1 MLKIIFW
8 RISNKLIVFI
18 NLFTLLKN
26 TPHFIYS
33 FLCNPHFCHFFLTDQ
48 AILFLQYKIFHLTET
63 KTVASAAP
71 TNGSNTNKYLNIF
84 NFNSTNT
91 ETRFKSF

>member
-1 MLKIIFW
+1 MFW

-33 FLCNPHFCHFFLTDQ
+33 FLCNPHSYHFFLTDQ
-48 AILFLQYKIFHLTET
+48 TTLFLQYKIFHLIEI
-63 KTVASAAP
+63 KIVASVTP
-71 TNGSNTNKYLNIF
+71 TNRTNTNKYLNIF
-84 NFNSTNT
+84 QFY
-91 ETRFKSF
+91 